1 MVADWK
7 LEEDAGALT
16 GSIIIGVDEV
26 GRGPLAGPVVAAAAW
41 LDLKCCPS
49 SVLALLQDSKSLN
62 QTSRSK
68 ALSEVEAYLI
78 SALGRA
84 EVEEIDAVNILQ
96 ATMRAMTRA
105 VEALVPKLPGSPS
118 KILIDGNRIPQ
129 LRFPA
134 EAIVKGDSRS
144 VSIAAASIVAK
155 QARDAEMQML
165 AADFPGYGWERN
177 AGYGTAE
184 HKEALFRLGP
194 TPHHRRSFQP
204 LRQMVL
210 GLKD

>member
-1 MVADWK
+1 MAADWK
-7 LEEDAGALT
+7 LEEEAGALT

-41 LDLKCCPS
+41 LDLNNCPL

-68 ALSEVEAYLI
+68 ALEAVQPYLI
-78 SALGRA
+78 SARGRA

-105 VEALVPKLPGSPS
+105 VEALVPKLPHAPA
-118 KILIDGNRIPQ
+118 KILIDGNRIPP
-129 LRFPA
+129 LRFAA
-134 EAIVKGDSRS
+134 EAIVKGDSKS

-155 QARDAEMQML
+155 QARDAEMEAL
-165 AADFPGYGWERN
+165 ASDYPGYGWERN

-184 HKEALFRLGP
+184 HRQAIHKLGP
-194 TPHHRRSFQP
+194 TPHHRMSFQP
-204 LRQMVL
+204 LKQMAL
-210 GLKD
+210 ELKD